1 MNHPAVWGT
10 FSTQK
15 IRLFNKSGHGLVY
28 CSDIYE
34 PSAFEFRA
42 NFLFACMFLVAI
54 TLFAPQASA
63 ETPPNKVPDTN
74 PVVAQIA
81 IIIDDIGYNR
91 PAGEHIINVPGA
103 LTYAVIPFTPF
114 AKKLATLAHTN
125 HKEVL
130 LHLPMEAT
138 VRKQLDT
145 GGLTVHQSKYELK
158 DLVNNSLSA
167 VPYVTGFNNHMGSLL
182 TTDRKAME
190 WIMEE
195 ASSQQLFF
203 IDSVTNAASI
213 AGKVASEHG
222 IPNLR
227 RDVFLDNTPSEDS
240 IHRAFQ
246 QLLSKA
252 KKKGYAIGIAHPHPA
267 TIKYLSSH
275 LDSLQ
280 EEGIELV
287 SVSKLV
293 HAHWV
298 SNPVFTNDNLVHL
311 VASLPTPLHTRF
323 RFEQ

>member
-1 MNHPAVWGT
+1 MNPPAVWD
-10 FSTQK
+10 FVVTQNIPPDSK
-15 IRLFNKSGHGLVY
+15 PTQRMVY
-28 CSDIYE
+28 CS
-34 PSAFEFRA
+34 RA
-42 NFLFACMFLVAI
+42 GLLIVWFFSITSILFPLY
-54 TLFAPQASA
+54 ASA
-63 ETPPNKVPDTN
+63 ETSASTPSQTKAKM
-74 PVVAQIA
+74 AQIA

-91 PAGEHIINVPGA
+91 PAGEHIINLPGA

-125 HKEVL
+125 NKEVL

-138 VRKQLDT
+138 VRKKLDA
-145 GGLTVHQSKYELK
+145 GGLTIHQSKYELK
-158 DLVNNSLSA
+158 DLVNNSLTA

-195 ASSQQLFF
+195 AASQQLFF
-203 IDSVTNAASI
+203 VDSVTHAASI
-213 AGKVASEHG
+213 AGKVASEYG

-227 RDVFLDNTPSEDS
+227 RDVFLDNQPSEDN

-252 KKKGYAIGIAHPHPA
+252 KKNGYAIGIAHPHPE

-275 LDSLQ
+275 LDNLQ
-280 EEGIELV
+280 EKGVELV

-293 HAHWV
+293 HAHWA
-298 SNPVFTNDNLVHL
+298 SNPTISNANLLHL

>member
-1 MNHPAVWGT
+1 MKHPAVWD
-10 FSTQK
+10 FVATQI
-15 IRLFNKSGHGLVY
+15 IRPSSKPAQRVVY
-28 CSDIYE
+28 CS
-34 PSAFEFRA
+34 SACLLIACIFSITSI
-42 NFLFACMFLVAI
+42 LFSPHV
-54 TLFAPQASA
+54 SA
-63 ETPPNKVPDTN
+63 ETQTSASPQANVKI
-74 PVVAQIA
+74 AQIA

-125 HKEVL
+125 NKEVL

-138 VRKQLDT
+138 VRKKLDA

-158 DLVNNSLSA
+158 DLVNNSLTA

-203 IDSVTNAASI
+203 VDSVTNAASI

-227 RDVFLDNTPSEDS
+227 RDVFLDNEPSEDN

-252 KKKGYAIGIAHPHPA
+252 KRNGYAIGIAHPHPE

-275 LDSLQ
+275 LDNLQ
-280 EEGIELV
+280 EKGVELV
-287 SVSKLV
+287 SVSRLV

-298 SNPVFTNDNLVHL
+298 SNPAFSNDNLLHL

>member
-1 MNHPAVWGT
+1 MNPPAVWD
-10 FSTQK
+10 FVVTQNIPPASK
-15 IRLFNKSGHGLVY
+15 PTQRMVY
-28 CSDIYE
+28 CSRACLLIVWFFSITSILF
-34 PSAFEFRA
+34 PSY
-42 NFLFACMFLVAI
+42 
-54 TLFAPQASA
+54 ASA
-63 ETPPNKVPDTN
+63 ETPASAPSKTN
-74 PVVAQIA
+74 VKMAQIA

-91 PAGEHIINVPGA
+91 PAGEHIINLPSA
-103 LTYAVIPFTPF
+103 LTYAIIPFTPF
-114 AKKLATLAHTN
+114 AKKLATLAHKN
-125 HKEVL
+125 NKEVL

-138 VRKQLDT
+138 VRKKLDT

-158 DLVNNSLSA
+158 DLVNNSLTA

-195 ASSQQLFF
+195 AASQQLFF
-203 IDSVTNAASI
+203 VDSVTHAASI

-227 RDVFLDNTPSEDS
+227 RDVFLDNQPSEDN

-252 KKKGYAIGIAHPHPA
+252 KKNGYAIGIAHPHPE

-275 LDSLQ
+275 LDNLQ
-280 EEGIELV
+280 DKGVELV

-298 SNPVFTNDNLVHL
+298 SNPTISNANLLHL

>member
-1 MNHPAVWGT
+1 MNHPAVWDLVA
-10 FSTQK
+10 TQK
-15 IRLFNKSGHGLVY
+15 GRLFSKPAQRLVY
-28 CSDIYE
+28 CSSVCFSI
-34 PSAFEFRA
+34 
-42 NFLFACMFLVAI
+42 ACILSFTSI
-54 TLFAPQASA
+54 LFAPLASA
-63 ETPPNKVPDTN
+63 EAQPTSLHASTKI
-74 PVVAQIA
+74 AQIA

-125 HKEVL
+125 NKEVL

-158 DLVNNSLSA
+158 DLVNSSLSA

-227 RDVFLDNTPSEDS
+227 RDVFLDNNPSKDK
-240 IHRAFQ
+240 IHRAFLL
-246 QLLSKA
+246 LLSKA
-252 KKKGYAIGIAHPHPA
+252 RKNGYAIGIAHPHPE

-275 LDSLQ
+275 LNNLQ
-280 EEGIELV
+280 EKGIELV

-293 HAHWV
+293 QAHWA
-298 SNPVFTNDNLVHL
+298 SNLTPNPNPSNDNILHL
-311 VASLPTPLHTRF
+311 VTSLPTPLHTRF

>member
-1 MNHPAVWGT
+1 MNHPVAWDLMAT
-10 FSTQK
+10 HLIHRFSKPAQQ
-15 IRLFNKSGHGLVY
+15 LVY
-28 CSDIYE
+28 CSGVC
-34 PSAFEFRA
+34 
-42 NFLFACMFLVAI
+42 FLMVCALI
-54 TLFAPQASA
+54 TNILFAPPASA
-63 ETPPNKVPDTN
+63 ETHPKSPLASTKI
-74 PVVAQIA
+74 AQIA

-91 PAGEHIINVPGA
+91 PAGEHIINLPGA

-125 HKEVL
+125 NKEIL

-145 GGLTVHQSKYELK
+145 GGLTVNQSKYELK
-158 DLVNNSLSA
+158 DLVNSSLSA
-167 VPYVTGFNNHMGSLL
+167 VPYVSGFNNHMGSLL

-227 RDVFLDNTPSEDS
+227 RDVFLDNNPSEEK
-240 IHRAFQ
+240 IHRAFL

-252 KKKGYAIGIAHPHPA
+252 KNNGYAIGIAHPHPG

-275 LDSLQ
+275 LKNLH
-280 EEGIELV
+280 EKGVELV

-293 HAHWV
+293 QAHWV
-298 SNPVFTNDNLVHL
+298 SNSTLSNDNLLHL
-311 VASLPTPLHTRF
+311 VSSLPTPLHTRF

>member
-1 MNHPAVWGT
+1 MNHPAVWDPI
-10 FSTQK
+10 SAQK
-15 IRLFNKSGHGLVY
+15 IVVSNN
-28 CSDIYE
+28 
-34 PSAFEFRA
+34 PSQQLEYWKQLSQSFTSNFRA
-42 NFLFACMFLVAI
+42 YILFTCLLLVTI
-54 TLFAPQASA
+54 TLFTRQASA
-63 ETPPNKVPDTN
+63 DTTLNKVSSTN
-74 PVVAQIA
+74 ATIAQIA

-114 AKKLATLAHTN
+114 AKKLATLAHTKN
-125 HKEVL
+125 KEVL

-158 DLVNNSLSA
+158 DLVNNSLTA

-203 IDSVTNAASI
+203 VDSVTNAASI

-227 RDVFLDNTPSEDS
+227 RDVFLDNSPSEDK
-240 IHRAFQ
+240 IDRAFQ
-246 QLLSKA
+246 LLLSKA
-252 KKKGYAIGIAHPHPA
+252 IKNGYAIGIAHPHPA
-267 TIKYLSSH
+267 TIKYLSTH
-275 LDSLQ
+275 LDNLQ
-280 EEGIELV
+280 EKGIELV

-298 SNPVFTNDNLVHL
+298 SNPALSNDRLLHL

>member
-1 MNHPAVWGT
+1 MNHPAVWDLVI
-10 FSTQK
+10 TQK
-15 IRLFNKSGHGLVY
+15 IQCFSKPAQPLAY
-28 CSDIYE
+28 CSSVSLLIACILSILSS
-34 PSAFEFRA
+34 P
-42 NFLFACMFLVAI
+42 FA
-54 TLFAPQASA
+54 TLASA
-63 ETPPNKVPDTN
+63 EAQTN
-74 PVVAQIA
+74 TQRTSTNMAQIA

-91 PAGEHIINVPGA
+91 PAGEHIINVPSA

-114 AKKLATLAHTN
+114 AKKLATLAHTKN
-125 HKEVL
+125 KEVL

-158 DLVNNSLSA
+158 DLVNNSLTA

-195 ASSQQLFF
+195 ASLQQLFF
-203 IDSVTNAASI
+203 VDSVTNSASI

-227 RDVFLDNTPSEDS
+227 RDVFLDNSPSEEK
-240 IHRAFQ
+240 IHKAFQ

-252 KKKGYAIGIAHPHPA
+252 KKNGYAIGIAHPHPE
-267 TIKYLSSH
+267 TIKYLSTH
-275 LDSLQ
+275 LGNLK
-280 EEGIELV
+280 EKGVELV

-298 SNPVFTNDNLVHL
+298 SNPTFSNDNLLHL
-311 VASLPTPLHTRF
+311 VSSLPTPVHTRF

>member
-1 MNHPAVWGT
+1 MNHPAVWDPI
-10 FSTQK
+10 STQK
-15 IRLFNKSGHGLVY
+15 VHPFNKPGLGLVY
-28 CSDIYE
+28 CPDAYGFPASR
-34 PSAFEFRA
+34 FRTY
-42 NFLFACMFLVAI
+42 FLFICLFLVTI
-54 TLFAPQASA
+54 TLFSRQVSA
-63 ETPPNKVPDTN
+63 ETPPGKVSTKAPAI
-74 PVVAQIA
+74 AQIA

-114 AKKLATLAHTN
+114 AKKLATLAHTKN
-125 HKEVL
+125 KEVL

-145 GGLTVHQSKYELK
+145 GGLTVNQSKYELK
-158 DLVNNSLSA
+158 DLVNNSLTA
-167 VPYVTGFNNHMGSLL
+167 VPFVTGFNNHMGSLL

-203 IDSVTNAASI
+203 VDSVTNAASI

-227 RDVFLDNTPSEDS
+227 RDVFLDNSPSEEK
-240 IHRAFQ
+240 IHQAFQ
-246 QLLSKA
+246 QLLAKA
-252 KKKGYAIGIAHPHPA
+252 KNNGYAIGIAHPHPA
-267 TIKYLSSH
+267 TIRYLSSH
-275 LDSLQ
+275 LDNLQ

-293 HAHWV
+293 HAHWL
-298 SNPVFTNDNLVHL
+298 SNRTFSNDNLLHL
-311 VASLPTPLHTRF
+311 VSSLPTPLHTRF